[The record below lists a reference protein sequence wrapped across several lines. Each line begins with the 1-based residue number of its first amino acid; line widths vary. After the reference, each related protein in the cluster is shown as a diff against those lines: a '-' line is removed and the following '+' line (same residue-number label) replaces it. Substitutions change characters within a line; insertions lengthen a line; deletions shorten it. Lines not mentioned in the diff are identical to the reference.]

1 MPRALRQPATLRP
14 VEVLPI
20 AGILANAPKE
30 PRKTMF
36 RLDQDMIITIDGPAA
51 SGKTATAE
59 ELARVLGM
67 QVLSTGA
74 MYRCA
79 TAIALE
85 HKIAR
90 EHSFRLL
97 EIVRKSH
104 MHFNWHARTDEGRP
118 SPEIIAF
125 GKSYAKRITDE
136 EVTGNVS
143 EYSEVIPL
151 RELMVG
157 MQRDIAKGHRRLI
170 TEGRDQG
177 SVVFPDAD
185 VKFYLW
191 ASPRVR
197 AIRRRQQLIA
207 KKGIERDLDELERE
221 IASRDENDR
230 RKPYGALVQP
240 ADALSINSDDLDLA
254 QVVAHMRDHV
264 LTKARAS

>member
-254 QVVAHMRDHV
+254 QVVSHMRDHV
-264 LTKARAS
+264 LAKARAS